1 MISRLRG
8 QAVGLT
14 ADGLVLDVG
23 GVGYTIAATPSAMQ
37 LASASGNG
45 SGEVVLETH
54 LRVREDAL
62 QLFGFA
68 NVAERAVFEL
78 LLTVS
83 GIGPKVALAIVSA
96 YTPPDLRRA
105 LGREDAELFQSI
117 PGIGRKLAQRIV
129 LELRERIELIDPS
142 PVESPIGVEQTARDA
157 LVLLGFSLAEAEQKL
172 AGVDEAL
179 PVEERVRQALRAA

>member
-1 MISRLRG
+1 MIGRLRG

-14 ADGLVLDVG
+14 AEGLMLDVG
-23 GVGYTIAATPSAMQ
+23 GVGYTMAATPSAIQ
-37 LASASGNG
+37 RASVSGNG
-45 SGEVVLETH
+45 SGEVILETH
-54 LRVREDAL
+54 LRVREDAM
-62 QLFGFA
+62 QLYAFGD
-68 NVAERAVFEL
+68 VAEREVFEL

-96 YTPPDLRRA
+96 YEPSELRRA
-105 LGREDAELFQSI
+105 LGREDAALFQSI

-142 PVESPIGVEQTARDA
+142 PSNLAPGDQQTARDA
-157 LVLLGFSLAEAEQKL
+157 LVLLGFSPVEAETKL
-172 AGVDEAL
+172 AGVDESL

>member
-8 QAVGLT
+8 QAVGIT

-37 LASASGNG
+37 LAGASGNG

-142 PVESPIGVEQTARDA
+142 PVEGPIGVEQTARDA

>member
-23 GVGYTIAATPSAMQ
+23 GVGYVIAATPSAMR

-62 QLFGFA
+62 QLFGFE
-68 NVAERAVFEL
+68 NVAERDVFEL

-105 LGREDAELFQSI
+105 LGREDAALFQSI

-129 LELRERIELIDPS
+129 LELRERIDLIDPS
-142 PVESPIGVEQTARDA
+142 PAEGLVGVEETARDA